1 MLTEMEQ
8 ALARLRASGQ
18 YSSRA
23 AGDLRQ
29 LHDRYSGRL
38 AQIQSCGVH
47 PHVMRILAEEL
58 VEELSWRLKYL
69 GLPIE
74 GADARTAPP
83 YWLSYIR
90 AVRSGELLD
99 TEYVRFQAARELTAP
114 FLQDSYVD
122 EDELEGDY
130 KTMRYAYALS
140 SLPMPE
146 WFSPKGVME
155 RLVEIVTAY
164 GFLWYSVVDY
174 AEEQYYAKGA

>member
-1 MLTEMEQ
+1 
-8 ALARLRASGQ
+8 
-18 YSSRA
+18 
-23 AGDLRQ
+23 
-29 LHDRYSGRL
+29 
-38 AQIQSCGVH
+38 
-47 PHVMRILAEEL
+47 
-58 VEELSWRLKYL
+58 
-69 GLPIE
+69 
-74 GADARTAPP
+74 
-83 YWLSYIR
+83 
-90 AVRSGELLD
+90 VRSGELLD